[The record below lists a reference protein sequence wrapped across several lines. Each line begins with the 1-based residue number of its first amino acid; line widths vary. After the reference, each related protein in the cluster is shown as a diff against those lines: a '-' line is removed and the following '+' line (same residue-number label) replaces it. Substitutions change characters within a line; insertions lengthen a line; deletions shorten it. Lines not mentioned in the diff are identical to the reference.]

1 MGYRKEML
9 TAFLPMGMPM
19 DFRWVS
25 HLDFQMVIK
34 KVCLLKVTLKANLTV
49 LLMGFRS
56 ENQKDFLMVML
67 MEILMVI
74 QTDFLM
80 ALPMENRMVIQTVI
94 RTDFQMA
101 SLMVIQ
107 MVIQTVN

>member
-67 MEILMVI
+67 TENQTEN
-74 QTDFLM
+74 QTDF
-80 ALPMENRMVIQTVI
+80 
-94 RTDFQMA
+94 
-101 SLMVIQ
+101 LMVIQ

>member
-1 MGYRKEML
+1 MGLPMGYRKEML

-67 MEILMVI
+67 TENQTEN
-74 QTDFLM
+74 QTDF
-80 ALPMENRMVIQTVI
+80 
-94 RTDFQMA
+94 
-101 SLMVIQ
+101 LMVIQ